1 MVGMVGMVP
10 IRLEREKLQFY
21 HSDSTI
27 PISTTP
33 FRFYHSDFDNTHE
46 PVVLGV
52 KKVFKENS
60 WKTTA
65 KLCVRTFYSASI
77 VVNGDLQWGPQDSYN

>member
-1 MVGMVGMVP
+1 M
-10 IRLEREKLQFY
+10 
-21 HSDSTI
+21 
-27 PISTTP
+27 
-33 FRFYHSDFDNTHE
+33 RFALGEVTRHGWNGPTVYGDE